1 MWKNSLT
8 SVKALLFLLSVAT
21 LFAPVAEA
29 SAEMASC
36 HYELYTPEHFDRPVV
51 TKSFD
56 LDLSKTEFTSTSDP
70 ALKRTIRLQTQ
81 PATLDGKTYTHYAF
95 SMTYDGAHTGAIIP
109 KTPGTHIMQ
118 IGRDGS
124 DLLGAYL
131 FCDIRISAQAVSTP
145 ITPVP
150 EYAEVLCAN
159 LNEIQKQRQIL
170 IQHKSG
176 RRYTAELSYQDSSGK
191 FATRSLGDLELYL
204 FNQKTLTFAGPGVVV
219 ETGLLQRHGQ
229 AWDARVSSNN
239 PYYNSKHW
247 VCKAY

>member
-1 MWKNSLT
+1 MRKTLFS
-8 SVKALLFLLSVAT
+8 ALLLLLSASMF
-21 LFAPVAEA
+21 FARSANA
-29 SAEMASC
+29 SEETASC

-56 LDLSKTEFTSTSDP
+56 LDLTKPVFTSTSDP
-70 ALKRTIRLQTQ
+70 AIKRIIRLQTQ
-81 PATLDGKTYTHYAF
+81 PATLDGKNYTHYAF

-109 KTPGTHIMQ
+109 KTPGMHIMQ

-131 FCDIRISAQAVSTP
+131 FCDISIDANVESTP
-145 ITPVP
+145 IAPVP

-159 LNEIQKQRQIL
+159 LNEIHKQRQIL
-170 IQHKSG
+170 IKHKTH
-176 RRYTAELSYQDSSGK
+176 RRYTAELSYQDSTGK

-219 ETGLLQRHGQ
+219 ETGLLQRHGP

-239 PYYNSKHW
+239 PYYNSNDW